1 MTEYLIFD
9 WAFLVAAIISG
20 YLSLHLFRKYQQ
32 EKMTISLWFL
42 LLFAFSTLGYLLTW
56 YGLFSTSSYDD
67 IPLWV
72 SLVSNT
78 VLIGSSSLAFAI
90 SLLLWKQDNRLLIIP
105 FVIAIIDLSIVIY
118 ALIEPSMQDMA
129 TIIRVLGLAVV
140 SAPVLVV
147 FFYLYLKTNSGKSLS
162 FSVAWLV
169 LLVGGFSGRFL
180 GMDVIGIALI
190 ISAIILL
197 LGMVGFVDRV
207 ILRNTT

>member
-56 YGLFSTSSYDD
+56 YGLSSTASYDD

-129 TIIRVLGLAVV
+129 TIIRVLGLTVV

-207 ILRNTT
+207 ILRNPT